1 MVGDSFYRRAKKE
14 RNQINNYTYQIDNLD
29 NTEKNIKLFPAKRAT
44 DFEFQNNLY
53 LF

>member
-14 RNQINNYTYQIDNLD
+14 RNQTNKNIYQIDNLD
-29 NTEKNIKLFPAKRAT
+29 NTEKNIKLFPAKRTT
-44 DFEFQNNLY
+44 DFEVQNNLY